1 VIVIRA
7 KVRPTRTTKHF
18 KEGVVRRFIEKTLK
32 RGVHVDSATGKP
44 INQETGC
51 RECIIPIV

>member
-1 VIVIRA
+1 VIIIRA
-7 KVRPTRTTKHF
+7 KVRPTCTAKHL
-18 KEGVVRRFIEKTLK
+18 KEGVVGRFIEKALK
-32 RGVHVDSATGKP
+32 RGFHVDGATRKP